1 MKKGNQIKRFVLLTS
16 FTLLALSTKT
26 MADNSNDLGEI
37 NIIDESAKS
46 TLFQREKIVGCTDYG
61 TKKELSCAKAPKDA
75 ILSKL
80 PTSQQLSST
89 DFEDEEEKE
98 GIKTQLS
105 SILSELNELR
115 KEQKADRATIKQLR
129 SLIALLSDKKITSS
143 SKIKSGIQKIA
154 KKQNKSRTATIIRK
168 KIKEVSRTKTEV
180 VVEVQQN
187 ESLST
192 YAQAFYGDNTKYYK
206 IYKANRDQINKNMQI
221 IIGQQLSIPLN

>member
-1 MKKGNQIKRFVLLTS
+1 MKKGNQIKELVLLTS
-16 FTLLALSTKT
+16 LTIVALNVELMANNST
-26 MADNSNDLGEI
+26 DLGEI

-46 TLFQREKIVGCTDYG
+46 TLFQREKIVGCTDFG
-61 TKKELSCAKAPKDA
+61 VKKELSCAKKPKDA

-89 DFEDEEEKE
+89 DFDDAGEKE
-98 GIKTQLS
+98 EIKTQLS
-105 SILSELNELR
+105 TILNELNKLK
-115 KEQKADRATIKQLR
+115 KEQKADRATIKQLHN
-129 SLIALLSDKKITSS
+129 LITLLSDKKLTSGN
-143 SKIKSGIQKIA
+143 KIKSGIQNIT
-154 KKQNKSRTATIIRK
+154 KKQSKSRTATIIRK
-168 KIKEVSRTKTEV
+168 KIKEISRTTKEV

-206 IYKANRDQINKNMQI
+206 IYKANRDKVNKNMQI